1 LSVTA
6 DSDWLI
12 DISRL
17 LWRSWQGRL
26 STGIDRVTLAYV
38 RHFGARSQALIQIR
52 GRAWVLP
59 KAVSQRVFSILL
71 EVSKGLGFT
80 RQSTRLAL
88 FRAVAPALLTPTV
101 LYLEGKRKFE
111 GRIALYPGHTGLEN
125 PRLIR
130 WISDSGQRPV
140 YFLHDMIPC
149 THPEYC
155 RPGMAAIHAQR
166 ARHMLTTGHAI
177 LVNSQATRDVLTRF
191 AQTEQL
197 RQPPIEVA
205 WLASGAPPQHEE
217 MAAPLFDQPYFIM
230 LGTIEPRKNHL
241 RMLEIWRDWEL
252 HENCPRPHLLII
264 GQRGW
269 ECENVLDMLERCT
282 TIQPWVHEIGRCS
295 DVELVH
301 HLRHA
306 QALLMPSFVE
316 GFGIPLIEALACGL
330 PVIASDLGV
339 FREIAGEIP
348 DYLNPSD
355 GIGWRQTITDYCAP
369 GSQRRSEQLKRIE
382 HFQAPS
388 WANHFSTVERFLA
401 NL

>member
-1 LSVTA
+1 LSVNA

-38 RHFGARSQALIQIR
+38 RRFSARSQALIQIR

-59 KAVSQRVFSILL
+59 KTVSQRVFSILS
-71 EVSKGLGFT
+71 EASKDLGFT
-80 RQSTRLAL
+80 RQSTRRAL
-88 FRAVAPALLTPTV
+88 LRTIAPALLSPT
-101 LYLEGKRKFE
+101 LPHPAGKGTLS
-111 GRIALYPGHTGLEN
+111 GRIALYTGHTGLEN
-125 PRLIR
+125 PRLVQ
-130 WISDSGQRPV
+130 WISRSGQRPV
-140 YFLHDMIPC
+140 YFLHDLIPC

-155 RPGMAAIHAQR
+155 RPGVAAIHAQR

-177 LVNSQATRDVLTRF
+177 LVNSAETRNALTRF

-205 WLASGAPPQHEE
+205 WLASGISIHPEAPN
-217 MAAPLFDQPYFIM
+217 APTFDQPYFIM

-241 RMLEIWRDWEL
+241 RMLEIWRDWEQY
-252 HENCPRPHLLII
+252 ENSPRPHLLII

-269 ECENVLDMLERCT
+269 ECENVLDMLDRCAA
-282 TIQPWVHEIGRCS
+282 IHPWVHEIGRCS

-301 HLRHA
+301 HLHHA

-316 GFGIPLIEALACGL
+316 GFGMPLIEALTHEL

-339 FREIAGEIP
+339 FREVAGEIP
-348 DYLNPSD
+348 DYLDPSD
-355 GIGWRQTITDYCAP
+355 GIGWRRAIAEYAMPQSP
-369 GSQRRSEQLKRIE
+369 RRAEQLKRLE
-382 HFQAPS
+382 HFQAPT
-388 WANHFSTVERFLA
+388 WDNHFSTVERFLA
-401 NL
+401 DL

>member
-1 LSVTA
+1 MSVNA

-38 RHFGARSQALIQIR
+38 KHFSTRSQALIQIR

-59 KAVSQRVFSILL
+59 KTVSQRVFSILL
-71 EVSKGLGFT
+71 EASKDLGFT

-88 FRAVAPALLTPTV
+88 LRTIAPALLTPTV
-101 LYLEGKRKFE
+101 FYPEGRRQFE

-125 PRLIR
+125 PSLVQ

-155 RPGMAAIHAQR
+155 RPGVAAIHAQR
-166 ARHMLTTGHAI
+166 ARHMLTTGHSI
-177 LVNSQATRDVLTRF
+177 LVNSQATYDALTRF
-191 AQTEQL
+191 AQEEQL

-205 WLASGAPPQHEE
+205 WLASGISTDHEDT
-217 MAAPLFDQPYFIM
+217 AAPLFDQPYFIM

-241 RMLEIWRDWEL
+241 RMLEIWRDWEH
-252 HENCPRPHLLII
+252 HENSPRPHLLII

-269 ECENVLDMLERCT
+269 ECESVLDMLERCT
-282 TIQPWVHEIGRCS
+282 TIQPWVHEMGQCS
-295 DVELVH
+295 DAELVH

-306 QALLMPSFVE
+306 RGLLMPSFVE
-316 GFGIPLIEALACGL
+316 GFGMPLTEALACGL

-348 DYLNPSD
+348 DYLDPSD
-355 GIGWRQTITDYCAP
+355 GIGWRRTIADYCLP
-369 GSQRRSEQLKRIE
+369 HSPRRREQLQRME
-382 HFQAPS
+382 HFRAPS
-388 WANHFSTVERFLA
+388 WENHFSTVERFLA
-401 NL
+401 DL